1 MTKKASQVIEETVT
15 AQGVLDS
22 LEATPAVEPSDH
34 WIRQTAVQFALDH
47 HRVNGGMQTVPQ
59 LLENAKQFH
68 AYITGETK

>member
-22 LEATPAVEPSDH
+22 IEATPAVEPSDH
-34 WIRQTAVQFALDH
+34 WIRQTAVQFAIDH
-47 HRVNGGMQTVPQ
+47 HRINGGMLTVDQ
-59 LLENAKQFH
+59 ILANAVRFH